1 MLFWMRLLK
10 LALPAARPH
19 RSPSSR
25 RQHSCPA
32 PGPPA
37 HPPPAEPAAAAAAG
51 PSPGGAGGGG
61 TSTAEPALP
70 TTGTAAGS
78 APRWVT
84 SSGAKPFIPG
94 ATAAAGGIP
103 PRTKLPRRGAAARR
117 GAPRSLPASLQR
129 RHRGASSPWRAVSP
143 RVAGRTLPASSGRPN
158 PATTGAAA
166 AEPRGPPHFL
176 LPPLSCGDS
185 SAVSY
190 VTTATCRPAP
200 PAAHAGCR
208 ARPHGKRSL
217 CPGWRGCSAR
227 GTARRRE
234 RGRGIARGR
243 TRCGSRCFYP
253 RRAPL
258 PFPPSLEAGPAA
270 KAHASSSLFPIP
282 APPWQLRRGMWM
294 WKGGPRRVSRV
305 GAAAA
310 TAERVPALLATRGRR
325 PPPPPAGSRRRLAV
339 PQRLPLFTCSL
350 SSVLAAAGTA
360 RAARSGSSISCLL
373 SRPLPS
379 LPRCL
384 LSFPLTVGHGRQR
397 LPLPGEDGRALCG
410 APTAPPAG
418 GSSTGA
424 AAQPP
429 AVRLSAENKRSS
441 GLC

>member
-51 PSPGGAGGGG
+51 PSPGGAGGGS

-200 PAAHAGCR
+200 PARRACRLPRAAPREAQSLPRLARMQRPGHRAAAGARPRHRQGQDTLRQPLLLPAPRSAPFSSQSGGWARCKTPCVKLSFPHSRASLAAPPWDVNVEGRPQKGVAGRSCRRHGR
-208 ARPHGKRSL
+208 AR
-217 CPGWRGCSAR
+217 
-227 GTARRRE
+227 T
-234 RGRGIARGR
+234 
-243 TRCGSRCFYP
+243 
-253 RRAPL
+253 RAP
-258 PFPPSLEAGPAA
+258 SDAGPAA
-270 KAHASSSLFPIP
+270 SAASC
-282 APPWQLRRGMWM
+282 
-294 WKGGPRRVSRV
+294 RVSAAPRC
-305 GAAAA
+305 AAAA
-310 TAERVPALLATRGRR
+310 A
-325 PPPPPAGSRRRLAV
+325 
-339 PQRLPLFTCSL
+339 PLHLFSL
-350 SSVLAAAGTA
+350 
-360 RAARSGSSISCLL
+360 
-373 SRPLPS
+373 
-379 LPRCL
+379 
-384 LSFPLTVGHGRQR
+384 
-397 LPLPGEDGRALCG
+397 
-410 APTAPPAG
+410 
-418 GSSTGA
+418 
-424 AAQPP
+424 
-429 AVRLSAENKRSS
+429 
-441 GLC
+441 